1 MGRFK
6 YRVCDRAGR
15 VIRGTLEADSLR
27 VARQQ
32 LREKQLTVLSITSV
46 GDGAFSRLLNYRQRV
61 RISHGD
67 LVLFTRQLAT
77 LSAAAMPLEEALY
90 VVGRQTEKKKVANL
104 IMKVRIRV
112 MEGFSLAQSMKQYPN
127 IFDRLFCAMI
137 EAGEATGQLASL
149 LYRLAEYVERQKK
162 LKNKIIHAITYP
174 IVLTVVAISVVS
186 LLLTIVVPKV
196 VEQFIH
202 LKHELPVTTQ
212 ILIASSDFLKHWGGG
227 IILIII
233 SFSLIFNQWLKK
245 SARRLAWHKTMLR
258 IPVVGS
264 LQLTLNTAHYA
275 STLSI
280 LHTSSVPLL
289 ESMRISASVLSNEY
303 ARMQLIMAMERVRE
317 GESLNKALES
327 TALFSPMMKHMIASG
342 ESSGELGDMLKRS
355 AEMQQDDLN
364 QKITMALSLF
374 EPMLVISMAGM
385 VLFIILAI
393 MQPILQLN
401 SLI

>member
-1 MGRFK
+1 MR
-6 YRVCDRAGR
+6 
-15 VIRGTLEADSLR
+15 T
-27 VARQQ
+27 ARQQ
-32 LREKQLTVLSITSV
+32 LREKQLTVLSIASV
-46 GDGAFSRLLNYRQRV
+46 GDGVFSRLLNFQQRL

-90 VVGRQTEKKKVANL
+90 VVGRQTERKKVANL
-104 IMKVRIRV
+104 VMQVRLRV
-112 MEGFSLAQSMKQYPN
+112 MEGFSLAQSLKQYPN

-149 LYRLAEYVERQKK
+149 LHRLAEYVERQKK

-174 IVLTVVAISVVS
+174 VVLTLVAISVVT
-186 LLLTIVVPKV
+186 LLLTLVVPKV

-212 ILIASSDFLKHWGGG
+212 ILIAASDFLKHWGGG
-227 IILIII
+227 IVLIII
-233 SFSLIFNQWLKK
+233 SAGFIFNQWLKK
-245 SARRLAWHKTMLR
+245 NERRLVWHRTMLR
-258 IPVVGS
+258 IPVIGS
-264 LQLTLNTAHYA
+264 LQLSLNTAHYA

-303 ARMQLIMAMERVRE
+303 ARAQLVVAMEKVRE
-317 GESLNKALES
+317 GESLNKALEG

-342 ESSGELGDMLKRS
+342 ESSGELGGMLKRA

-374 EPMLVISMAGM
+374 EPMLVISMAGI

>member
-1 MGRFK
+1 M
-6 YRVCDRAGR
+6 
-15 VIRGTLEADSLR
+15 R

>member
-1 MGRFK
+1 M
-6 YRVCDRAGR
+6 
-15 VIRGTLEADSLR
+15 R

-212 ILIASSDFLKHWGGG
+212 ILIASSDFLEHWGGG